1 MLVSAIG
8 TQSRG
13 AFLALVA
20 LGGYFWW
27 RSRNKLAWG
36 VSMVLLVVIGLAVVP
51 ESWKERMSTIQNYEE
66 DASAQGRIRAWKFA
80 YHLASARLTGGGF
93 NPWNR
98 KNYLEYLPG
107 YDPKHQAF
115 VAHSIYFGVLGEHG
129 WPGLVLYLG
138 VMFLTWVRLG
148 QVIKRTRGDPER
160 QWMADMAE
168 AIKIGMVAYFVGG
181 AFLSLAYFDLPWH
194 FVAIGLILARMSREV
209 EDAKHGAPEA
219 ASLRRPST
227 RPMPRYR

>member
-1 MLVSAIG
+1 
-8 TQSRG
+8 
-13 AFLALVA
+13 
-20 LGGYFWW
+20 
-27 RSRNKLAWG
+27 
-36 VSMVLLVVIGLAVVP
+36 
-51 ESWKERMSTIQNYEE
+51 MSTIQNYEE

-80 YHLASARLTGGGF
+80 YHLANARLTGGGF

-98 KNYLEYLPG
+98 QNYLAYLPD

-129 WPGLVLYLG
+129 WPGLLLYLG
-138 VMFLTWVRLG
+138 VMFLTWKRLG
-148 QVIKRTRGDPER
+148 DVVKRTRGDPDR

-194 FVAIGLILARMSREV
+194 FVAIGLILVRMSREAEGV
-209 EDAKHGAPEA
+209 KQPVAGDAP
-219 ASLRRPST
+219 LRRPSGH
-227 RPMPRYR
+227 PMPRYR